1 MATPANAVST
11 VLTKG
16 KKEDVLD
23 VVYNIDPYDTPF
35 LSSIGKGSAHNIIF
49 QWQTD
54 GLRSPGDNAVIEGED
69 ATINAGSFTTLRD
82 NYMQISDETLQVTGT
97 TDAVKHY
104 GRAKESKYQWAKKA
118 KELKL
123 DMEYI
128 LCGKYQ
134 AKTTRSASVAGTLG
148 NIFAYYYTNGSV
160 GAGAGVQPIG
170 DGTDTGTP
178 GTVRTLT
185 ETLVNTAAQ
194 NIWTNGGKAN
204 TIMVNGPMKQ
214 YISNTFVGRTDE
226 IHQNVSDKKAMSV
239 VDFYESD
246 FGLYKIVMNRWFK
259 SDALF
264 MYDPSMHSVVYLRPF
279 KTIPL
284 AKTGDSDKWQLLVEW
299 SLRVNNEQSGALVRD
314 LQLS

>member
-23 VVYNIDPYDTPF
+23 VIYNIDPYDTP
-35 LSSIGKGSAHNIIF
+35 LMSCIGKGSAKNIIF

-54 GLRSPGDNAVIEGED
+54 ELRSPGDNAVIEGED
-69 ATINAGSFTTLRD
+69 ATINSGSFTTLRD

-97 TDAVKHY
+97 TDAVSHY

-134 AKTTRSASVAGTLG
+134 AKVTRSASVAGTLG
-148 NIFAYYYTNGSV
+148 NIFSYYTTNGSV
-160 GAGAGVQPIG
+160 GAGAGVAPLG
-170 DGTDTGTP
+170 DGTNTGTP
-178 GTVRTLT
+178 GTARTLT

-194 NIWTNGGKAN
+194 KIWNEGGKAN

-214 YISNTFVGRTDE
+214 YISNVFKGRTDQ
-226 IHQNVSDKKAMSV
+226 IQQDVTSKRAISV

-246 FGLYKIVMNRWFK
+246 FGVYKIVANRWFK

-264 MYDPSMHSVVYLRPF
+264 MYDPIMNSLVYLRPF
-279 KTIPL
+279 NTVPL
-284 AKTGDSDKWQLLVEW
+284 AKTGDSDKWQMLTEW
-299 SLRVNNEQSGALVRD
+299 SLRVNNEKSGAIIRD